1 MKQYTIIGGING
13 VGKSSLSGVLR
24 HQLPDMGLIIDPNVI
39 VSKESCDR
47 LTAGKLALARVEN
60 CLQKGIN
67 FSQETTLSGRR
78 TIRTIQQ
85 AREKNYHIR
94 LYYVGVSG
102 AEESLFRIAN
112 RVRKGRHNIPK
123 QDVLRRYEKRFAD
136 LAEVLPYCDEVHF
149 YDNENG
155 FREVALYQ
163 SGEIMPL
170 VTSPPQWLRDLWH
183 GKTMSRHK
191 RKPPRST
198 VTSAAVFC
206 CILSVL
212 SCAFETS
219 AHKFWD
225 SSIQN
230 KPHSNRETSR
240 NCVAFRWWSIG
251 DSNP

>member
-1 MKQYTIIGGING
+1 MKQYTIIGGMNG

-78 TIRTIQQ
+78 TIR
-85 AREKNYHIR
+85 
-94 LYYVGVSG
+94 
-102 AEESLFRIAN
+102 
-112 RVRKGRHNIPK
+112 
-123 QDVLRRYEKRFAD
+123 FAD

-170 VTSPPQWLRDLWH
+170 VTSPPQWLRDFMAW
-183 GKTMSRHK
+183 KDNEQ
-191 RKPPRST
+191 
-198 VTSAAVFC
+198 A
-206 CILSVL
+206 
-212 SCAFETS
+212 
-219 AHKFWD
+219 
-225 SSIQN
+225 
-230 KPHSNRETSR
+230 
-240 NCVAFRWWSIG
+240 
-251 DSNP
+251 

>member
-102 AEESLFRIAN
+102 AEESFFGLQTVFARAGIIFRN
-112 RVRKGRHNIPK
+112 RTCCGAMKS
-123 QDVLRRYEKRFAD
+123 VLRTWRRYCRTATKCIFTTTKTDFEK
-136 LAEVLPYCDEVHF
+136 
-149 YDNENG
+149 
-155 FREVALYQ
+155 
-163 SGEIMPL
+163 
-170 VTSPPQWLRDLWH
+170 WH
-183 GKTMSRHK
+183 SIRAA
-191 RKPPRST
+191 RS
-198 VTSAAVFC
+198 C
-206 CILSVL
+206 LL
-212 SCAFETS
+212 
-219 AHKFWD
+219 
-225 SSIQN
+225 
-230 KPHSNRETSR
+230 
-240 NCVAFRWWSIG
+240 
-251 DSNP
+251 

>member
-136 LAEVLPYCDEVHF
+136 LAEVLPYCDEVHLHRW
-149 YDNENG
+149 G
-155 FREVALYQ
+155 GGWR
-163 SGEIMPL
+163 
-170 VTSPPQWLRDLWH
+170 PPCR
-183 GKTMSRHK
+183 
-191 RKPPRST
+191 
-198 VTSAAVFC
+198 F
-206 CILSVL
+206 
-212 SCAFETS
+212 
-219 AHKFWD
+219 
-225 SSIQN
+225 
-230 KPHSNRETSR
+230 
-240 NCVAFRWWSIG
+240 
-251 DSNP
+251 